1 MDGVL
6 LDNHLIYKK
15 CLIVQNP
22 SKNQQN
28 FSLIEQKVV
37 KIEQN
42 YLKMIKNLLQM
53 IQKQKSPPLTPCN
66 FTPFFLPH

>member
-28 FSLIEQKVV
+28 ISKNEQKIV

-42 YLKMIKNLLQM
+42 DLKMILYIPQM
-53 IQKQKSPPLTPCN
+53 IKKHKSP
-66 FTPFFLPH
+66 H